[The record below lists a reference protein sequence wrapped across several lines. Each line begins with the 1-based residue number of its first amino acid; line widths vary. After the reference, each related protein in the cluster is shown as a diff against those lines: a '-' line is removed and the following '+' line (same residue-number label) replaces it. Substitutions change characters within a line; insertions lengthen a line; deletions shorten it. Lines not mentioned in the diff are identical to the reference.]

1 MGAPTM
7 AETPA
12 DDQPDQLDQP
22 GAKVRRVTFT
32 LSPLD
37 IARLR
42 RITARRHPE
51 DPRSLS
57 LTMRELI
64 REEEER
70 DLRRENKGK

>member
-1 MGAPTM
+1 MGVTAM

-12 DDQPDQLDQP
+12 DDQPGTKL
-22 GAKVRRVTFT
+22 RRVTFT
-32 LSPLD
+32 LSPQD
-37 IARLR
+37 ITRLR

-57 LTMRELI
+57 LTVRELI

-70 DLRRENKGK
+70 ETRRENKGK